1 MIKTQIEDLNKT
13 KNKACKW
20 KKNRFEVGKRRSL
33 KGIIIKEN
41 ANERKKLEVVYL
53 WTIKFFNVC
62 EWVFF

>member
-1 MIKTQIEDLNKT
+1 MIKTKIEDLNKT
-13 KNKACKW
+13 KNKKQKTKHANE

-53 WTIKFFNVC
+53 
-62 EWVFF
+62 